1 MKVRIYDN
9 EADHPITEG
18 WRVGHGQ
25 HPLPKDMLNGVLGV
39 VVEDDNGED
48 TAAAWLYRDSGRWVA
63 WIAWTVTNPN
73 VSPMRAVRGINVAED
88 FLETIA
94 QAEGFGRL
102 IGMFKQDSMVRHF
115 ERLGFVR
122 HDTDVG
128 HFLTLKTL
136 EQKQEEGD

>member
-1 MKVRIYDN
+1 
-9 EADHPITEG
+9 
-18 WRVGHGQ
+18 
-25 HPLPKDMLNGVLGV
+25 
-39 VVEDDNGED
+39 
-48 TAAAWLYRDSGRWVA
+48 
-63 WIAWTVTNPN
+63 
-73 VSPMRAVRGINVAED
+73 MRAVRGINIAED

-136 EQKQEEGD
+136 VNENKEEGD

>member
-1 MKVRIYDN
+1 
-9 EADHPITEG
+9 
-18 WRVGHGQ
+18 
-25 HPLPKDMLNGVLGV
+25 
-39 VVEDDNGED
+39 
-48 TAAAWLYRDSGRWVA
+48 
-63 WIAWTVTNPN
+63 
-73 VSPMRAVRGINVAED
+73 MRAVRGINVAED
-88 FLETIA
+88 FLETVA

-136 EQKQEEGD
+136 AQKQEEGD